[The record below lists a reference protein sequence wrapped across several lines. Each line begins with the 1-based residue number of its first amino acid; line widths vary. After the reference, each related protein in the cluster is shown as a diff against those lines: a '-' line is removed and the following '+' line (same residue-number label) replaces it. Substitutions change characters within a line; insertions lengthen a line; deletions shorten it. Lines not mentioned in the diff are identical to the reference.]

1 MHKNTTADLLYVIRI
16 YLIKGIVCSTFCI
29 LVHLKMADL
38 NFREDDSNLKL
49 KPICITK
56 KLKFVYQLSLNI
68 KFAS

>member
-16 YLIKGIVCSTFCI
+16 YLIKGIVFSTFCI

-49 KPICITK
+49 KPIWNMY
-56 KLKFVYQLSLNI
+56 YQKSKVCLSI
-68 KFAS
+68 VVKY

>member
-49 KPICITK
+49 KPIWNMY
-56 KLKFVYQLSLNI
+56 YQKIKVCLSI
-68 KFAS
+68 VVKY

>member
-1 MHKNTTADLLYVIRI
+1 MHTNTTADLLYVIRI

-49 KPICITK
+49 KPIWNMY
-56 KLKFVYQLSLNI
+56 YQKIKVCLSI
-68 KFAS
+68 VVKY

>member
-49 KPICITK
+49 KPIWNMY
-56 KLKFVYQLSLNI
+56 YQKSKVCLSI
-68 KFAS
+68 VVKY